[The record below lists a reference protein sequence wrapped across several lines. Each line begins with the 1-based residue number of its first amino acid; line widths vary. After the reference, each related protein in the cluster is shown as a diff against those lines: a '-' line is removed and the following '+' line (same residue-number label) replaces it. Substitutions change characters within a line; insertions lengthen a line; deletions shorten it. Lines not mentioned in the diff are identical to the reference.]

1 MNIFVSFIL
10 NIGELN
16 TTFIYRINNN
26 IYPVFSKTEY
36 INFIEI
42 ADTINNI
49 KDKTMIAIALK
60 QFNLKKDNEDY
71 IKQIGEQLNI
81 IKTQLENPYDISNIY
96 TNQLKELVE
105 NIKSLSINTY
115 DKVQDSI
122 KEVSNDFNDLKTRI
136 NNNIDNNSS

>member
-1 MNIFVSFIL
+1 MNAFVSFIL

-16 TTFIYRINNN
+16 TTLIYRINNN
-26 IYPVFSKTEY
+26 VYPVFSKAEN
-36 INFIEI
+36 INFVEI

-60 QFNLKKDNEDY
+60 QLNFKKDFEDY

-105 NIKSLSINTY
+105 NIKFSSINTY
-115 DKVQDSI
+115 EKVQNSI
-122 KEVSNDFNDLKTRI
+122 KEVINGFNDLKIR
-136 NNNIDNNSS
+136 